1 MRKLV
6 VTLILFVGA
15 LGAIA
20 LFTSTPAH
28 AKPTCATV
36 RCLPC
41 PDGYHLSL
49 QWPDCCRCVRD

>member
-1 MRKLV
+1 MKKPFVVFLV
-6 VTLILFVGA
+6 VVAA

-20 LFTSTPAH
+20 LFA
-28 AKPTCATV
+28 PTRVNARPSCGTV